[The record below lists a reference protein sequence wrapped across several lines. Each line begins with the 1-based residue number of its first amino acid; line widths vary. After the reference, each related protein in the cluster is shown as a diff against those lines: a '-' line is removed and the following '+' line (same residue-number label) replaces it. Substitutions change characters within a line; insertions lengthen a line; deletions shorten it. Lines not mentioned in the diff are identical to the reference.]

1 MCYAMLFPSVTTLCR
16 KADITLFMSMNEC
29 IVMKKVKKNVK
40 KQKKKII
47 IIIIIIIIFSVFDVC
62 LLSYSDV
69 C

>member
-1 MCYAMLFPSVTTLCR
+1 MYSNEKSKEKCK
-16 KADITLFMSMNEC
+16 KA
-29 IVMKKVKKNVK
+29 
-40 KQKKKII
+40 KKKIII